1 MAYNWEQPDWPNFPY
16 DLSGLQEILLLLAE
30 RTGHATGLL
39 QGLTPDA
46 QVEASVMIMVAEA
59 LKTSAIEGELL
70 SRKDV
75 MSSIRRNLGL
85 ETGAPSGDKRAQGA
99 AALMLAVRNSFES
112 PLSEDLLLDWH
123 RTVMTGHRHVATEQ
137 WRSSAEPMQ
146 VGYLRTDRRRAE
158 YWIYNQFVKAA
169 TGEYRSVA
177 RASYEIASGPFSS
190 PKAITLGCGLPWL
203 NKI

>member
-1 MAYNWEQPDWPNFPY
+1 MAYKWEQPDWPNFRY

-112 PLSEDLLLDWH
+112 SLSEDLLLDWH
-123 RTVMTGHRHVATEQ
+123 RTVMTGHRHVATGQ

-177 RASYEIASGPFSS
+177 WHRTKSRPDHFHRPRQSRLDAACPS
-190 PKAITLGCGLPWL
+190 
-203 NKI
+203 